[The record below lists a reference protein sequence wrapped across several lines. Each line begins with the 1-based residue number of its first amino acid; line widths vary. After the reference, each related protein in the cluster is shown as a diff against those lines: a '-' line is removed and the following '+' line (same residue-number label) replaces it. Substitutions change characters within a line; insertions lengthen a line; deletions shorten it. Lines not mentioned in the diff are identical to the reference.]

1 MDYHPSR
8 CSCFHQVVCLFPK
21 KRKNFKEARAPYEF
35 NIGDPI
41 LVIELFDAWGVD
53 FMGPFVNSHR
63 MKYILDA
70 VDYVS
75 MFVETTELEQ

>member
-1 MDYHPSR
+1 M
-8 CSCFHQVVCLFPK
+8 
-21 KRKNFKEARAPYEF
+21 
-35 NIGDPI
+35 
-41 LVIELFDAWGVD
+41 IELFDAWGVD

-75 MFVETTELEQ
+75 MFVKTTELEQ